1 MVVEVARLP
10 SRTDLLVTPIWLD
23 FPVLVLLWFVLEIK
37 DAEGVEW
44 APVSDVAVPKGTLFE
59 PVLLGYDVD
68 YPALLGLFSLFI
80 KRFAVAAV
88 VPPVYAFY

>member
-1 MVVEVARLP
+1 M
-10 SRTDLLVTPIWLD
+10 
-23 FPVLVLLWFVLEIK
+23 
-37 DAEGVEW
+37 
-44 APVSDVAVPKGTLFE
+44 SDVAVPKGTLFE